1 MSGMKSVKG
10 KIVTGVIALGLI
22 SGIGAVFAN
31 TDAGARLQAWYKAQ
45 FDKSAKV
52 IADDTKAYAKSK
64 APGLK
69 EEYNNLKDEKGEQI
83 SDAKDMQTSMAD
95 DVIKNAK
102 NSHIRNL
109 NNQKEK
115 ILNEM
120 GAAFDGIVSDAQT
133 EINSAGDRAYA
144 LATSDLGKYTDAEG
158 KKALTDMTTQLT
170 ASKDK
175 AVNELREAID
185 LAKLEIQKQLDYQ
198 TEASTTEIKAAID
211 AKIVEL
217 RGLINQKAD
226 ELLSQQKQ
234 IIAAKATELE
244 QIAKNEL
251 DSVIS
256 GI

>member
-95 DVIKNAK
+95 DAIKNAK

-144 LATSDLGKYTDAEG
+144 LATSDLGKYTDVEG

-185 LAKLEIQKQLDYQ
+185 LAKLDYQ